1 MSSMN
6 DLDFS
11 EKSFQK
17 QWKYANRN
25 LKDMGLK
32 DPFEIVENEV
42 HLVIQI
48 LMEEML
54 QEEFDVQVGA
64 KRYERKDSRVGK
76 RKGYYRRLF
85 TTTFG
90 TTELKV
96 PRARKQEIRFRL
108 FEKYQRRHERF
119 DYAVL
124 MSMLLGFSTRK
135 QRRFFQSFLGDSVS
149 HQTAASFMET
159 LDAKVQAYR
168 TQAIEDKY
176 KYLQIDGLWVRIK
189 EDMVKCRPI
198 IFVLGITHD
207 NKKEVLSFRLC
218 RGETE
223 SEIRGILYDL
233 YRRGLKGE
241 ALRVIISDGARGI
254 RSAIETIYPHV
265 RWQLCSVH
273 KMRNVHNKIQQKMK
287 HRKELMHEVSEIYK
301 ADSREEA
308 IDRYNAVQAK
318 WQKREKLAVNCL
330 RRDINDTLTFYE
342 YKEDRQQ
349 ISSTNYIE
357 RMHEEIRRR
366 IKIQGYFKSV
376 KSLNLWVYALLKINT
391 LLPNTLCQLDLTQES
406 FESAQFA

>member
-1 MSSMN
+1 MKELN
-6 DLDFS
+6 FS
-11 EKSFQK
+11 EESLLK
-17 QWKYANRN
+17 QWKYVNRN
-25 LKDMGLK
+25 IKDMGLK
-32 DPFEIVENEV
+32 DPFAIVEKDAHRIIRN
-42 HLVIQI
+42 

-64 KRYERKDSRVGK
+64 RCYERTGSRIGR
-76 RKGYYRRLF
+76 RKGYYTRLF

-90 TTELKV
+90 TTDLKI
-96 PRARKQEIRFRL
+96 PRARKQEIRFGL

-149 HQTAASFMET
+149 HQTAARFMES
-159 LDAKVQAYR
+159 LDESVQAYR

-176 KYLQIDGLWVRIK
+176 KYLQIDGLWVKVK
-189 EDMVKCRPI
+189 EEEVKSRPI
-198 IFVLGITHD
+198 IFVLGITHA

-223 SEIRGILYDL
+223 VEIRGILYDL

-241 ALRVIISDGARGI
+241 SLRVITSDGARGI
-254 RSAIETIYPHV
+254 RSAIETIYPHA
-265 RWQLCSVH
+265 RWQLCYVH
-273 KMRNVHNKIQQKMK
+273 KMRNVYKKMKKKVK
-287 HRKELMHEVSEIYK
+287 HRKELMGDVSTIYK
-301 ADSREEA
+301 ADSRQEA
-308 IDRYNAVQAK
+308 IERYNAVQAK
-318 WQKREKLAVNCL
+318 WRKKERLSMHCL
-330 RRDINDTLTFYE
+330 KSNINDTLTFYE
-342 YKEDRQQ
+342 YKEDRNQ

-376 KSLNLWVYALLKINT
+376 KSLNLWIYALLKINT
-391 LLPNTLCQLDLTQES
+391 LLPDMVSQLDCTQES
-406 FESAQFA
+406 LESAQFA